1 MVRFITKNHSTR
13 SQIIMSNRLFIF
25 DLDGVLVD
33 SKQIHFDSLNKA
45 LASIDNKYVIS
56 EQDQKNTFE
65 GLSTNQKLSILTE
78 TRGLPEF
85 NHDLIWKLKQIYS
98 IEFFDQLLVD
108 NELVNIF
115 KYIRD
120 SNIKIA
126 VASNSIRK
134 TVEVCLHSLGLIDYI
149 DYYISNEDVKSP
161 KPHPDMYL
169 KCISYCKSS
178 VKNTVIFEDSY
189 IGKVGAFQTKARL
202 VSIESRKELVFEKIK
217 NEINYINQSINVLIP
232 MAGEGKRFFDKG
244 YTEPKPLIN
253 INNKKMI
260 ELVYN
265 NINIKG
271 NYIFVAK
278 KQHIDEYSLD
288 SIIDSFC
295 DSFTILPQDKKLDG
309 AAKSC
314 LLAKDLIDNDKPLI
328 IVNSDQYISWDSKK
342 AIDYFLKSGVDGAI
356 LTFKSSDTKWSYVK
370 RNKYN
375 IISAVAEKNV
385 ISNEATCGLY
395 FWRKG
400 SDFVKYAERMIKKN
414 IKTNN
419 EFYVCPVYNEAIE
432 DEKIIVGYLV
442 DEMHGLGTPE
452 DLNLFLQK
460 RINV

>member
-1 MVRFITKNHSTR
+1 
-13 SQIIMSNRLFIF
+13 MSNRLFIF

-45 LASIDNKYVIS
+45 LASIGDKYIIS
-56 EQDQKNTFE
+56 EQDQKDIFE
-65 GLSTNQKLSILTE
+65 GLTTNQKLSILTK

-85 NHDLIWKLKQIYS
+85 NYDLIWKSKQIYS
-98 IEFFDQLLVD
+98 IDFFYQLQID
-108 NELVNIF
+108 NDLVNIF
-115 KYIRD
+115 KYVKNN
-120 SNIKIA
+120 NIKIA
-126 VASNSIRK
+126 VASNSIKK
-134 TVEVCLHSLGLIDYI
+134 TVEVCLNSLGLIDYI
-149 DYYISNEDVKSP
+149 DFYISNEDVKNP
-161 KPHPDMYL
+161 KPSPDMYL
-169 KCISYCKSS
+169 KCISECESS
-178 VKNTVIFEDSY
+178 IGNTVIFEDSY
-189 IGKVGAFQTKARL
+189 IGKIGAFQTKARL
-202 VSIESRKELVFEKIK
+202 VSIESRKELIFEKIK
-217 NEINYINQSINVLIP
+217 NEVNYVNQPINVLIP

-244 YTEPKPLIN
+244 YIEPKPLIS

-260 ELVYN
+260 ELVYD

-278 KQHIDEYSLD
+278 KQHVVEYSLD

-295 DSFTILPQDKKLDG
+295 DDFTILSQDQKLDG
-309 AAKSC
+309 AVKSC

-342 AIDYFLKSGVDGAI
+342 AIDYFLKSGVDGVI

-370 RNKYN
+370 RNKYSV
-375 IISAVAEKNV
+375 ISAVAEKNV

-400 SDFVKYAERMIKKN
+400 SDFVKYAERMIEKN

-419 EFYVCPVYNEAIE
+419 EFYVCPVYNEAIQ
-432 DEKIIVGYLV
+432 DEKIIVSYLV

-452 DLNLFLQK
+452 DLEDFIQRN
-460 RINV
+460 IDV

>member
-1 MVRFITKNHSTR
+1 
-13 SQIIMSNRLFIF
+13 MSNRLFIF

-56 EQDQKNTFE
+56 EQDQKNIFE

-85 NHDLIWKLKQIYS
+85 NHDLIWKSKQIYS
-98 IEFFDQLLVD
+98 IDFFKQLQVDNDLVD
-108 NELVNIF
+108 IF

-134 TVEVCLHSLGLIDYI
+134 TVEVCLDSLGLTDYV
-149 DYYISNEDVKSP
+149 DYYISNEDVENP
-161 KPHPDMYL
+161 KPHPEMYL
-169 KCISYCKSS
+169 KCILHCKSS
-178 VKNTVIFEDSY
+178 VENTVIFEDSY
-189 IGKVGAFQTKARL
+189 VGKVGVFQVKARL
-202 VSIESRKELVFEKIK
+202 VSIESRKELIFEKIK
-217 NEINYINQSINVLIP
+217 NEVNYINQPINVLIP

-244 YTEPKPLIN
+244 YISPKPFIN
-253 INNKKMI
+253 INNKTMI
-260 ELVYN
+260 EIVYN

-271 NYIFVAK
+271 RYIFIAK
-278 KQHIDEYSLD
+278 KQHIVEYSLKN
-288 SIIDSFC
+288 IIDSFC
-295 DSFTILPQDKKLDG
+295 DSFIIVSQDQKLDG

-314 LLAKDLIDNDKPLI
+314 LLAKNLIDNNKPLI
-328 IVNSDQYISWDSKK
+328 IVNSDQYILWDSEKV
-342 AIDYFLKSGVDGAI
+342 INYFLKSGVDGAI

-370 RNKYN
+370 RNKYD
-375 IISAVAEKNV
+375 IVSAVAEKNV

-400 SDFVKYAERMIKKN
+400 SDFVKYAERMIEKN

-419 EFYVCPVYNEAIE
+419 EFYVCPVYNEAIQ
-432 DEKIIVGYLV
+432 DEKIIIGYIV
-442 DEMHGLGTPE
+442 DEMCGLGTPE
-452 DLNLFLQK
+452 DLEMFMK
-460 RINV
+460 RKNNV

>member
-1 MVRFITKNHSTR
+1 
-13 SQIIMSNRLFIF
+13 MSNRLFIF

-45 LASIDNKYVIS
+45 LVSIDNKYLIS
-56 EQDQKNTFE
+56 EDDQKNTFE
-65 GLSTNQKLSILTE
+65 GLSTNQKLSILTK

-85 NHDLIWKLKQIYS
+85 NHDLIWKLKQDYS
-98 IEFFDQLLVD
+98 IEFFNQLQVD
-108 NELVNIF
+108 DELIQIF
-115 KYIRD
+115 KHIKNN
-120 SNIKIA
+120 NIKIA

-134 TVEVCLHSLGLIDYI
+134 TVEVCLNSLGLIDYI
-149 DYYISNEDVKSP
+149 DFYISNEDVKNP
-161 KPHPDMYL
+161 KPYPDMYL
-169 KCISYCKSS
+169 KCISHCKSS

-217 NEINYINQSINVLIP
+217 NEINYFNESINILIP
-232 MAGEGKRFFDKG
+232 MAGEGKRFLNKG
-244 YTEPKPLIN
+244 YIEPKPFIN
-253 INNKKMI
+253 VNNKKMI

-278 KQHIDEYSLD
+278 KQHITDYSLD
-288 SIIDSFC
+288 KVIDFFC
-295 DSFTILPQDKKLDG
+295 DNFTIISQDKKLDG
-309 AAKSC
+309 AVKSC
-314 LLAKDLIDNDKPLI
+314 LLAKDLINNDKPLI

-342 AIDYFLKSGVDGAI
+342 AVDYFLKSGVDGAI

-375 IISAVAEKNV
+375 VISAVAEKNV

-400 SDFVKYAERMIKKN
+400 SDFVKYAERMIEKN

-432 DEKIIVGYLV
+432 DEKIIIGYLV
-442 DEMHGLGTPE
+442 DEMYGLGTPE
-452 DLNLFLQK
+452 DLKSFLQK
-460 RINV
+460 KINV